1 MLLLTIKFGEGVD
14 VQAKA
19 GAAYKTGF
27 KIYDFAFMDRNCIKP
42 PSLLQADPLNA
53 AAALLDRRQLNH
65 KVELLF
71 KWDII

>member
-1 MLLLTIKFGEGVD
+1 MVLLTIKFREGVD

-19 GAAYKTGF
+19 GDAYKTGF

-42 PSLLQADPLNA
+42 PSLLQGDPLNA

-65 KVELLF
+65 KVKLF
-71 KWDII
+71 FKSVII